1 MASTDLLRSPIAQN
15 AAAAAAAGVG
25 VFFQPARLPKWGK
38 RILKLT
44 NTAGT
49 AGSLYL
55 STQSKP
61 ENEGGDL
68 GTKPTRSKAAT
79 AASVSSALAT
89 ATGGISLVS
98 SGFGLKLD
106 RRVEGFLVGKGV
118 RHPRIWMA
126 VGTVVVLFVVKQAQ
140 DYGSK
145 KAEEAARKQLEK
157 HQQES

>member
-15 AAAAAAAGVG
+15 AAAAVAAGVG

-38 RILKLT
+38 RVVKLT

-61 ENEGGDL
+61 ENKGGDF
-68 GTKPTRSKAAT
+68 GTRPTRSKVAT
-79 AASVSSALAT
+79 AASASSALSI
-89 ATGGISLVS
+89 ATGGIALVS
-98 SGFGLKLD
+98 SGIGLKVD
-106 RRVEGFLVGKGV
+106 RHVEGYLISKGV

-126 VGTVVVLFVVKQAQ
+126 VGAVVVIFAVKQAQ

-145 KAEEAARKQLEK
+145 KAEEAARKQLDK
-157 HQQES
+157 QKD